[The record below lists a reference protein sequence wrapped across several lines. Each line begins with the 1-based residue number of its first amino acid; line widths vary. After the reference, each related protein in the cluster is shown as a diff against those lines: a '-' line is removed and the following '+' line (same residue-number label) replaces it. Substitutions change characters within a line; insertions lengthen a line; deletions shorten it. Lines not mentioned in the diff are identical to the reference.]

1 MELPA
6 TTYMQRLIAKGIGAV
21 HLHTRIQE
29 QLQHILVA
37 MQCGQVQRRLS
48 VLILG
53 IEIPIA
59 TFQQLEDHLA
69 LVLAGGT
76 MQQISHALAASVV
89 RRRFSHQWHC

>member
-1 MELPA
+1 
-6 TTYMQRLIAKGIGAV
+6 MQRLIANGVGTV

-37 MQCGQVQRRLS
+37 MQRGQMQRRLS

-53 IEIPIA
+53 IEIAIA
-59 TFQQLEDHLA
+59 TFEQLKDHLA

-76 MQQISHALAASVV
+76 MQQISDALAASVV
-89 RRRFSHQWHC
+89 RRRISDQWHC